1 MDGAATQHRARGF
14 RILATLLVL
23 VVTAAVCAGALAQWS
38 AASTALPRGAF
49 ASGSLAVAGG
59 SAVLGAKGLTPG
71 ETVTGSVIVTNDG
84 SAPGRFTLFTSR
96 LVDVPGAAGGSLART
111 LRLTVTDVTTA
122 GFPQRLYDDG
132 SLAGLSGVDLG
143 TFGPG
148 AVRAYRFAVTFPQQA
163 VGGAAYAGSILT
175 VAFDW
180 TAVTTG

>member
-122 GFPQRLYDDG
+122 GFPQRLYDG
-132 SLAGLSGVDLG
+132 LLAGLSGVDLG

-148 AVRAYRFAVTFPQQA
+148 AVRAYRFTVTFPQQA
-163 VGGAAYAGSILT
+163 VGGAAFAGSILT